1 MTDREKL
8 LEKELVAKVKS
19 GDDKAFEQIIKLY
32 EQKICS
38 TIYYMVKDQDIVEDI
53 AQEVFIKIYKNIN
66 KFNEQSSLY
75 TWIYRITMNACF
87 DEIKKEKKITY
98 FSNIVETD
106 EGEQEVEFY
115 DPSQNVDEIVEA
127 KLNKQELIKAI
138 KKLTDEQRA
147 LIVLRD
153 IRGFSYWEI
162 ADMLKLKLGTVKSKI
177 SRARIALKEELEKAG
192 FEYEVVDNDQ
202 IL

>member
-1 MTDREKL
+1 MTEKEKAI
-8 LEKELVAKVKS
+8 EKELVAKVKN

-32 EQKICS
+32 EQKIFS
-38 TIYYMVKDQDIVEDI
+38 TIYYMVKNQDMVEDI

-87 DEIKKEKKITY
+87 DEIKKEKKVTY
-98 FSNIVETD
+98 LSNIVETD

-115 DPSQNVDEIVEA
+115 DPSQNVDEIVES
-127 KLNKQELIKAI
+127 KLDKQELIKAI
-138 KKLTDEQRA
+138 KRLSEEQRA

-162 ADMLKLKLGTVKSKI
+162 ADMLKLKLRNCKI
-177 SRARIALKEELEKAG
+177 K
-192 FEYEVVDNDQ
+192 D
-202 IL
+202 